1 MKKEFDNQSFK
12 KLVLTYLDFYKKYR
26 SVDILKK
33 INGDTNQLRLRMF
46 LSNKFILHSIGLQYA
61 KELYKKYRNEL
72 DIFFQDIQNDR
83 LTYQDL
89 MLMVN
94 ENHKGI
100 IIKKLNALKAF
111 VYKIS
116 KIIYYKN
123 SEITNAFEF
132 FKIKPKSDENNTYAT
147 SEVILISKANKYDD
161 KRFII
166 YGIMGNQYD
175 LDISKNHKAF
185 YNQDKTII
193 NVIFV
198 PISLKYKSFGNFD
211 NRNYFKIDIAF
222 LNHRSADYAF
232 DYKLVNKVNT
242 NEAFCS

>member
-94 ENHKGI
+94 ENHKRI

-123 SEITNAFEF
+123 SEITNACLLYT
-132 FKIKPKSDENNTYAT
+132 SDA
-147 SEVILISKANKYDD
+147 
-161 KRFII
+161 
-166 YGIMGNQYD
+166 
-175 LDISKNHKAF
+175 
-185 YNQDKTII
+185 
-193 NVIFV
+193 
-198 PISLKYKSFGNFD
+198 
-211 NRNYFKIDIAF
+211 
-222 LNHRSADYAF
+222 AD
-232 DYKLVNKVNT
+232 
-242 NEAFCS
+242 EQ